1 MEGRG
6 DVVGCG
12 DTGTKGG
19 IMRNVET
26 GTVGTLRGT
35 WAAHHGDSVL
45 VPVPQL
51 GTILKHLFPV
61 PRPQTRR
68 VVTFANE
75 DDVILVR
82 WECRVT
88 RVGQGRWE
96 GCRLFFGRQWGYCGD
111 TGDVDGVKEPWELLG
126 NSGVLAGTMFTGAR
140 GRQWS

>member
-1 MEGRG
+1 M
-6 DVVGCG
+6 
-12 DTGTKGG
+12 
-19 IMRNVET
+19 
-26 GTVGTLRGT
+26 
-35 WAAHHGDSVL
+35 
-45 VPVPQL
+45 PVSQV

-88 RVGQGRWE
+88 WLGQGHWG
-96 GCRLFFGRQWGYCGD
+96 GCHVYFGDVGG
-111 TGDVDGVKEPWELLG
+111 TGDVDGAKEPWELFG
-126 NSGVLAGTMFTGAR
+126 DSGVFTGTMFTVAR